1 MKKYL
6 MIILIFS
13 VSFQLYGQSS
23 NFFGNIHVIT
33 PKDYFNA
40 DNTSYYFGYDGI
52 KTIKIDN
59 SSLIMNELAV
69 FSNHGYGHIS
79 FSSFLTGV
87 SEALYADDGSLVIYR
102 TNNDFSCQND
112 TDSNCLYSPVYIRKI
127 NKKSLTGNMSLYRI
141 DNTIP
146 LEEKDIINFP
156 AGSELYSIVVEV
168 PGYDLST
175 FLDMTSLV
183 CSKNEDNLCR
193 GVINNGVID
202 KAALFEL
209 SNIKEKDKEFLF
221 SDTGDGLVYNFD
233 LIDNKVIPYNKE
245 CVQSA
250 VAFDDLQ
257 GCIESSMPKGTITQ
271 NRHPS
276 GIIYWEI
283 DYKNPA
289 VDNVFFWV
297 NNRLM
302 NSSLAMFAA
311 VDNVFFWVNNRGEPF
326 KAYTNSRLV
335 YNFSLFN
342 KNAAD
347 VISRVFIGKFE

>member
-1 MKKYL
+1 M
-6 MIILIFS
+6 
-13 VSFQLYGQSS
+13 
-23 NFFGNIHVIT
+23 
-33 PKDYFNA
+33 
-40 DNTSYYFGYDGI
+40 
-52 KTIKIDN
+52 
-59 SSLIMNELAV
+59 
-69 FSNHGYGHIS
+69 
-79 FSSFLTGV
+79 GV
-87 SEALYADDGSLVIYR
+87 AA
-102 TNNDFSCQND
+102 
-112 TDSNCLYSPVYIRKI
+112 
-127 NKKSLTGNMSLYRI
+127 
-141 DNTIP
+141 
-146 LEEKDIINFP
+146 
-156 AGSELYSIVVEV
+156 
-168 PGYDLST
+168 
-175 FLDMTSLV
+175 
-183 CSKNEDNLCR
+183 NLCR

-297 NNRLM
+297 NNR
-302 NSSLAMFAA
+302 
-311 VDNVFFWVNNRGEPF
+311 GEPF

>member
-23 NFFGNIHVIT
+23 NFFGNIHVIS

-297 NNRLM
+297 NNR
-302 NSSLAMFAA
+302 
-311 VDNVFFWVNNRGEPF
+311 GEPF